1 MTSST
6 LDMFLTTVG
15 ELQREDAALMQV
27 ELVFVR
33 LGVMENLHIAAL
45 HAHCQPLPCGAVA

>member
-1 MTSST
+1 
-6 LDMFLTTVG
+6 MFLTTVG
-15 ELQREDAALMQV
+15 ELKREDTALMQV
-27 ELVFVR
+27 ELVLVR